1 MTDSGPMGNEND
13 HGAMPETGADLNP
26 KGQYTYHWEVPE
38 RAGPGPSDADSVV
51 WLYHAHDHEGVDIYA
66 GLIGAIIVTRRGG
79 ANPDG
84 TPKDVDREFVALFM
98 IFDENL
104 SPYLGAN
111 IGRFTPRR
119 TRSGRKTASSRRAT
133 RNTPSTDCSMAIS
146 MASPYVAASESDG
159 T

>member
-51 WLYHAHDHEGVDIYA
+51 WLYHAH
-66 GLIGAIIVTRRGG
+66 
-79 ANPDG
+79 
-84 TPKDVDREFVALFM
+84 DVDREFVALFM

-146 MASPYVAASESDG
+146 VASPFVAASGPDR